1 MSALRRRPWRWAV
14 GAAAAVAVVALVV
27 LVALPK
33 GGALAFRLTGPIE
46 VTWQEFER
54 TGGNV
59 TVTLCNTSSAEVTGI
74 EAEVQGI
81 EFTRAGSTTPS
92 PGVIVTYPRQLAAGK
107 CTEIGLKRAPEL
119 APNAYRGALVVK
131 GPGGGA
137 IRRDFLLAGPRPQDP

>member
-1 MSALRRRPWRWAV
+1 MR
-14 GAAAAVAVVALVV
+14 AAAVAAVVAVVAVVAVLAVV
-27 LVALPK
+27 LQPK
-33 GGALAFRLTGPIE
+33 GGPLAFRLSGPIE

-54 TGGNV
+54 TGGNI
-59 TVTLCNTSSAEVTGI
+59 TVALCNTSSVEVTGI

-92 PGVIVTYPRQLAAGK
+92 PGVIVTYPRQLGPGK

-131 GPGGGA
+131 GPGGGT
-137 IRRDFLLAGPRPQDP
+137 IRRDFSLAGPRPQDP